1 MIRIVLFDTPD
12 RVRLFPLTAIR
23 PVADLLSGILTIR
36 QKWERYSGNSCDVL
50 TESYLMGN
58 ISSPSGDT
66 LYINAHLFVT
76 AALAKEILDLESDS
90 SLWSQENLLAFRTEV
105 SVSYQEVTD
114 MANGLKKVSSK
125 SSVKLLRYPWQLVV
139 WNAEAI
145 ATDFE
150 LLTNGR
156 KSAVISNTNKLIN
169 REQIFV
175 ESGADIDFCVINASS
190 GPVYIGK
197 DTTIMEG
204 TMIRG
209 PFALLDNATVKMGAC
224 IYGGTTIGKHCIAGG
239 EIKQSIIMS
248 YSNKAHHGYLG
259 DAVIGEWCNMG
270 AGTSCSNIK
279 NNAGEIDVFNPWL
292 SEWITAGIKC
302 GVMMGDYS
310 RTAIHTAINTGTVI
324 GICSNIVSNHLT
336 NKYIDSF
343 IWDIATNQK
352 YKLEKA
358 YTDIAQWMK
367 LKDCAIAQHQKD
379 ILLHLYN
386 LNPS

>member
-1 MIRIVLFDTPD
+1 MRIVLFDTQD
-12 RVRLFPLTAIR
+12 RLRLFPFTAIR
-23 PVADLLSGILTIR
+23 PVAELLSGILTIR
-36 QKWERYSGNSCDVL
+36 QKWERYSGKSCDVL
-50 TESYLMGN
+50 TAPYLMHHH
-58 ISSPSGDT
+58 SADSGDT
-66 LYINAHLFVT
+66 LYINAHLFVNQEI
-76 AALAKEILDLESDS
+76 AKEILDIKPESA
-90 SLWSQENLLAFRTEV
+90 LWSQENLLAFRTEA

-114 MANGLKKVSSK
+114 IANGLKRNTTQSSL
-125 SSVKLLRYPWQLVV
+125 KLLRYPWQLVA

-145 ATDFE
+145 VHDFE

-156 KSAVISNTNKLIN
+156 KSAVISSTNKVIH
-169 REQIFV
+169 REQVFV
-175 ESGADIDFCVINASS
+175 ESGADIDFCVINASN

-209 PFALLDNATVKMGAC
+209 PFALLDHATLKMGTC

-292 SEWITAGIKC
+292 NEWITAGQKC

-324 GICSNIVSNHLT
+324 GICSNIVSNELT
-336 NKYIDSF
+336 NKYIASF
-343 IWDIATNQK
+343 IWDINTNQK
-352 YKLEKA
+352 YKLDKA
-358 YTDIAQWMK
+358 YRDIAQWMQ
-367 LKDCAIAQHQKD
+367 LKHCEISQHQKD

-386 LNPS
+386 SNAT

>member
-12 RVRLFPLTAIR
+12 RVRLFPFTAIR

-36 QKWERYSGNSCDVL
+36 QKWERYSGIPCEAL
-50 TESYLMGN
+50 TEPYLMDDYSN
-58 ISSPSGDT
+58 APGDT
-66 LYINAHLFVT
+66 LYINAHLFVN
-76 AALAKEILDLESDS
+76 ASIVKDILDLGPESA
-90 SLWSQENLLAFRTEV
+90 LWHQEHLLAFRTKD
-105 SVSYQEVTD
+105 SVSYPVIRNVAD
-114 MANGLKKVSSK
+114 VLKPISTQSSL
-125 SSVKLLRYPWQLVV
+125 KLFRYPWELVA

-145 ATDFE
+145 ANDFE

-156 KSAVISNTNKLIN
+156 KSAVISNTNKVIN
-169 REQIFV
+169 REQVFI
-175 ESGADIDFCVINASS
+175 EPGADIDFCVINASN

-209 PFALLDNATVKMGAC
+209 PFALLDQATLKMGSC

-292 SEWITAGIKC
+292 NECITAGQKC

-324 GICSNIVSNHLT
+324 GICSNVVSNQLT
-336 NKYIDSF
+336 NKYIGSF

-358 YTDIAQWMK
+358 YTDIGQWMK
-367 LKDCAIAQHQKD
+367 LKDCAISQHQKD
-379 ILLHLYN
+379 ILHHLYN

>member
-1 MIRIVLFDTPD
+1 MRIVLFDTHD
-12 RVRLFPLTAIR
+12 RVRLFPFTAIR
-23 PVADLLSGILTIR
+23 PVADLLLGILTIR
-36 QKWERYSGNSCDVL
+36 QKWERYSGISCEAL
-50 TESYLMGN
+50 TEPYLLDHYSN
-58 ISSPSGDT
+58 ASGDT

-76 AALAKEILDLESDS
+76 ASIVKEILDLGPESA
-90 SLWSQENLLAFRTEV
+90 LWHQEHLLAFRTKD
-105 SVSYQEVTD
+105 SVSYPVKRD
-114 MANGLKKVSSK
+114 APDGLKRYTTQSSL
-125 SSVKLLRYPWQLVV
+125 KLLRYPWQLVA

-145 ATDFE
+145 ANDFE

-156 KSAVISNTNKLIN
+156 KSAVISNTNKVIN

-175 ESGADIDFCVINASS
+175 EPGADIDFCVINASN

-209 PFALLDNATVKMGAC
+209 PFALLDHATLKMGAC

-292 SEWITAGIKC
+292 NEWITAGQKC

-324 GICSNIVSNHLT
+324 GICSNIVSNQLT
-336 NKYIDSF
+336 NKYIGSF
-343 IWDIATNQK
+343 IWDVATDQK

-358 YTDIAQWMK
+358 YTDIGQWMK
-367 LKDCAIAQHQKD
+367 LKDCAISQHQKD